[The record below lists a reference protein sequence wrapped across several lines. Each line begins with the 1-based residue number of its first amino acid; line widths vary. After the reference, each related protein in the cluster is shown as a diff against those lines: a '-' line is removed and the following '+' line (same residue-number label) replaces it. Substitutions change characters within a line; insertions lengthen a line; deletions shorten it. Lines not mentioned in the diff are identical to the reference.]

1 MRLTLKNPPKVEKPA
16 VDKTEMAKLCLRK
29 LVEAYPKAF
38 LTKETRPLKLGVL
51 HDLKEEFGAKYGFK
65 TPLLYSVM
73 HYYTGSTPY
82 LKAVLNG
89 EKRIDL
95 QGEEVEEITKEQKE
109 YSLKVLKERG
119 KKRNQGRGQKPK
131 KVKK

>member
-1 MRLTLKNPPKVEKPA
+1 MLEE
-16 VDKTEMAKLCLRK
+16 VDGSLSKGVFEER
-29 LVEAYPKAF
+29 EP
-38 LTKETRPLKLGVL
+38 RPLKLSVL
-51 HDLKEEFGAKYGFK
+51 HELKGEFGEKYGFNR
-65 TPLLYSVM
+65 PLLYSVM

-95 QGEEVEEITKEQKE
+95 EGREVEEITKEQKE

-119 KKRNQGRGQKPK
+119 KKKKRGMGENPK
-131 KVKK
+131 KLCVQKRQASV